1 MTVKHVLSEKG
12 GQVVT
17 IAPTRSIA
25 EAAQL
30 LAQRRIGAVVVS
42 EDGARV
48 GGILSE
54 RDIVRAVAREGAKA
68 LEAPVSAYMTRN
80 VVTSVPETPM
90 DDLME
95 IMTTGKFRHVPILV
109 DGSLAGIVSIGDV
122 VKHRLAAIEAETQAL
137 KEYIAG

>member
-17 IAPTRSIA
+17 IAPARSLA

-68 LEAPVSAYMTRN
+68 LEAPVSAYMTRD
-80 VVTSVPETPM
+80 VVTTVPETPM

-109 DGSLAGIVSIGDV
+109 DGRLAGIVSIGDV

>member
-17 IAPTRSIA
+17 IAPARSLA

-68 LEAPVSAYMTRN
+68 LDAPVSAYMTRD
-80 VVTSVPETPM
+80 VITTVPETPM

-109 DGSLAGIVSIGDV
+109 DGRLAGIVSIGDV